1 MGVYD
6 NVKNGNDVNM
16 TVTDV
21 KKAEIRGTGL
31 NPLIALAHRS

>member
-6 NVKNGNDVNM
+6 NVKNGNDVKM

-21 KKAEIRGTGL
+21 KKKMLKAEIRGTG
-31 NPLIALAHRS
+31 